1 MNFAHP
7 VPLSLF
13 QKTSQNDSN
22 LFGSPRIGTTPG
34 PAALFTLTPFLISPN
49 PNGWSGQGGY
59 LCINIEIKMGTITY
73 FLLTI
78 SITIIHDLIYC
89 QFHLI

>member
-13 QKTSQNDSN
+13 PKTSQNESN

-34 PAALFTLTPFLISPN
+34 APALFTLTPFLISPN
-49 PNGWSGQGGY
+49 PNGWPGQGGY
-59 LCINIEIKMGTITY
+59 LQYNIEIKMGATIY
-73 FLLTI
+73 FRLTI
-78 SITIIHDLIYC
+78 
-89 QFHLI
+89 